1 MYADI
6 INSLIYEYWIELKIT
21 KLREIQKE
29 FDGLTDEQL
38 LECCLGIAKFEDDE
52 GGLTLVHNTD
62 LKNLDEELSI
72 ECRAKKFKEKYKKSM
87 DSIVGYSKG
96 VSTYSDENNLDDL
109 DLYINYVAA
118 ACRDFKNIPKELKE
132 FNKLVK
138 KNFILDEKQLLLDLL
153 IKEVEEVKEELSQA
167 PEKKELNFDPLYA
180 VNMLGLNKNHTALN
194 FIQITGENGFHY
206 LDEHRIAQRDA
217 YQTNKIV
224 SDDIVDSVWNSG
236 WLAPDGTFYGCPDL
250 NHNDLDDR
258 LWRHLSNGDTNNGET
273 SSRSIEKLGYIKL
286 SSGRWLLPDLDY
298 IPTKRQLEEIIRCQD
313 DKYKT
318 PRTYYKDGFISV
330 EVLKSKL
337 KNKEIYPD

>member
-6 INSLIYEYWIELKIT
+6 INNLIYEYWIDLKIT

-38 LECCLGIAKFEDDE
+38 LECCSGIAKFEDDE
-52 GGLTLVHNTD
+52 GGLTLVYNSD
-62 LKNLDEELSI
+62 LENLDEELSI
-72 ECRAKKFKEKYKKSM
+72 ESRAKRFKEKYKESM
-87 DSIVGYSKG
+87 DSIIGYSRG
-96 VSTYSDENNLDDL
+96 VSIYNDENNLNDL
-109 DLYINYVAA
+109 DLYINHVAMV
-118 ACRDFKNIPKELKE
+118 CRDFKNIPKELEE

-138 KNFILDEKQLLLDLL
+138 KNFTLDRKQLLLDLL
-153 IKEVEEVKEELSQA
+153 IKEIEEELPQV

-180 VNMLGLNKNHTALN
+180 VNTLALNKNHTALN
-194 FIQITGENGFHY
+194 FIQITGENGLHY
-206 LDEHRIAQRDA
+206 LDEHRTAQRDA
-217 YQTNKIV
+217 YQTDEIV

-250 NHNDLDDR
+250 NHSDLDDR

-273 SSRSIEKLGYIKL
+273 SSRNIEKLGYIKL
-286 SSGRWLLPDLDY
+286 SSGRWLLPDSNY
-298 IPTKRQLEEIIRCQD
+298 IPTKRQLEEIIRCQN

-318 PRTYYKDGFISV
+318 PRTYYEDRFMNV